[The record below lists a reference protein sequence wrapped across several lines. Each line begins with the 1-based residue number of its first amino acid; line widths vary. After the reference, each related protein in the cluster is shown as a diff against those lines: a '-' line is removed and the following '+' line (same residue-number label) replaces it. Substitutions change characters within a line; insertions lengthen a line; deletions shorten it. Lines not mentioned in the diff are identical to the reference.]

1 MGEDPNVSDQ
11 REAGGYSILL
21 VAAVLLVILAYG
33 IALMILD

>member
-1 MGEDPNVSDQ
+1 MGEDPNVPDQ
-11 REAGGYSILL
+11 REAGGYPILL